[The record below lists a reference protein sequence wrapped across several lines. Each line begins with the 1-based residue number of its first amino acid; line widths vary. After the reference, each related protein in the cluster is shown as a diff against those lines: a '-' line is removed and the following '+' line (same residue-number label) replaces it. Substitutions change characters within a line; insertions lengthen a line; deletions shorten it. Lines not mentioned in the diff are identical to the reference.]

1 MNPRYAIY
9 FAPGPRTSLWRTGCE
24 WVGRDAET
32 DASLAQPVVPGF
44 SAQRLQALTQAPCLY
59 GFHAT
64 LKPPF
69 HLATGQS
76 LAGLRTALRRF
87 AAGRAAFALPPLQ
100 VGLLSGFAA
109 LRPTTAAA
117 ALERLAADCV
127 EAFEA
132 FRRPPEQS
140 ELARRRQAVLTP
152 RQDALLLRYG
162 YPYVLDEF
170 RFHITL
176 TERLDEYDAAR
187 LVPWLVQHFFTVLQ
201 PSAHV
206 MDLCLFAQDRRGAA
220 FRILERFPLS
230 PTARL

>member
-1 MNPRYAIY
+1 MNARYAIY
-9 FAPGPRTSLWRTGCE
+9 FAPGPRTLLWRTGCE

-32 DASLAQPVVPGF
+32 NASLAQPVVTGF
-44 SAQRLQALTQAPCLY
+44 SAQRLRALTQAPRLY

-69 HLATGQS
+69 HLSSGQS
-76 LAGLRTALRRF
+76 LEGLRAALRRF
-87 AAGRAAFALPPLQ
+87 AAERAVFPLPPLQ

-109 LRPTTAAA
+109 LRPATAAA

-127 EAFEA
+127 HAFDA
-132 FRRPPEQS
+132 FRRPPTRS
-140 ELARRRQAVLTP
+140 ELERRRQAALTP
-152 RQDALLLRYG
+152 RQEALLLRYG

-176 TERLDEYDAAR
+176 TERLDDDDAAR
-187 LVPWLVQHFFTVLQ
+187 LVPWLVQHFFAALRQ
-201 PSAHV
+201 SAHV
-206 MDLCLFAQDRRGAA
+206 MDLCLFAQDRPGTA

-230 PTARL
+230 LTPQL